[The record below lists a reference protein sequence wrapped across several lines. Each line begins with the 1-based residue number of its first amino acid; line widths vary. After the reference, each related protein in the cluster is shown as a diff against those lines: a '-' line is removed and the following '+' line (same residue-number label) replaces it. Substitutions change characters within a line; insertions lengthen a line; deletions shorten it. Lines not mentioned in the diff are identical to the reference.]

1 MARLMTLPLNT
12 DWTELMKLDFP
23 EPTGPT
29 RRTRA
34 ASVQLGLYELMLFT
48 RVVLCLHQSASIM
61 PPLTLLNMT
70 MHIFKEKLTPLSTS
84 HFSTETARVLQP
96 KSEVKLL

>member
-1 MARLMTLPLNT
+1 MLSSTFLVKLVEKEPTMALLMTLPLNT

-34 ASVQLGLYELMLFT
+34 ASVQLGLYELMLFI
-48 RVVLCLHQSASIM
+48 RVVFCLHQSASIM
-61 PPLTLLNMT
+61 LLL
-70 MHIFKEKLTPLSTS
+70 F
-84 HFSTETARVLQP
+84 
-96 KSEVKLL
+96 